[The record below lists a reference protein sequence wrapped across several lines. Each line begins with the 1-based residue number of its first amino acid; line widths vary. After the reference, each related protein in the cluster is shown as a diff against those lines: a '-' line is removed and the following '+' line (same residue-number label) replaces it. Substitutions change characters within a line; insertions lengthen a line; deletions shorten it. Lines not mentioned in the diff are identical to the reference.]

1 MDKANMITARRHL
14 AAAAALTAGLAFA
27 GLGATHT
34 PVQAIG
40 GGGGGGGGA
49 PSCSTFQTKN
59 ACQAQSHCYW
69 SPSKNKCRTKKNQL
83 HGSTDATKYVQA
95 VSLIE
100 EGAYADALGILWSI
114 DKRDDPKVLNYI
126 GYSTRKLGNVEK
138 GIEYYL
144 KALELDPDYVRAREY
159 LGEGYL
165 QIGDLDK
172 AKEQLREIARR
183 CGTDCLEFKKL
194 TLAIVFHV
202 TGEKP
207 DETRGNAW

>member
-1 MDKANMITARRHL
+1 MDKGKASRL
-14 AAAAALTAGLAFA
+14 LPAAAAGIAAVAFA
-27 GLGATHT
+27 L
-34 PVQAIG
+34 VQAPVHAAG
-40 GGGGGGGGA
+40 GGGGGGGGTPA
-49 PSCSTFQTKN
+49 CSTFQGKN

-69 SPSKNKCRTKKNQL
+69 SGSQNKCRTKSNQL
-83 HGSTDATKYVQA
+83 FGASDETRYTQA

-100 EGAYADALGILWSI
+100 EGAFADALKILWSI
-114 DKRDDPKVLNYI
+114 EKREDPKVLNYI

-138 GIEYYL
+138 GIEYYHRAL
-144 KALELDPDYVRAREY
+144 KLDPDYVRAREY

-172 AKEQLREIARR
+172 AKEQLKEIAKR

-207 DETRGNAW
+207 DETSSRTW